1 MVVEKKLLLYYIAV
15 LLWPSNDTLTYC
27 ALVRDNSFYV
37 AATQQRQLLQI
48 QQEWDLDYNL
58 NEIDTLTHFI
68 IRAYNQKANVLLN
81 RFVSKG
87 KCVLFTKPNNKY
99 NLLTN

>member
-1 MVVEKKLLLYYIAV
+1 M
-15 LLWPSNDTLTYC
+15 
-27 ALVRDNSFYV
+27 RDNSFYV

-68 IRAYNQKANVLLN
+68 IRVSNQKANAFN

-87 KCVLFTKPNNKY
+87 KCVLFTKTNNTR